1 MLSLYYIRGLIC
13 YIQGLFDAHCHDYKL
28 ALGGSFPLQVY
39 LPESDMDVTVLT
51 ENDDDLSAVMQIFS
65 CLCQAIKDNEKQN
78 NLPFAVDD
86 AVRKS

>member
-1 MLSLYYIRGLIC
+1 
-13 YIQGLFDAHCHDYKL
+13 
-28 ALGGSFPLQVY
+28 
-39 LPESDMDVTVLT
+39 MDVTVLT